1 MDIVD
6 AQVHFNR
13 FGTLESGL
21 AAMDAA
27 GVNALLYDE
36 YWQFDE
42 QSRILPGYELP
53 NGAFRHVFPLAE
65 AAALQYRERFAYLVR
80 FDRRDPDLDALIA
93 TVSTMPQRRAL
104 RVVPWT
110 PEGFAQFGEGA
121 DDPVFASAQRH
132 GVPVFVLLP
141 GRTRLLHRYLRKF
154 PDVQVIVDH
163 CGVELQP
170 GRLHDDA
177 LSGFDEVL
185 SLAGYPNVSLK
196 WTHAPRLSGG
206 PYPYPDVL
214 DMLLRVV
221 EAFGKERVMW
231 GSDATQTTG
240 HHSWAES
247 LYYIRD
253 TDRLSEDEKVWVLG
267 GSLRKTLNWPAP
279 EDARVSPMMGNGL
292 NRG

>member
-1 MDIVD
+1 MDVVD

-13 FGTLESGL
+13 FGSLESGL
-21 AAMDAA
+21 TAMDAV
-27 GVNALLYDE
+27 GVSALLYDE

-65 AAALQYRERFAYLVR
+65 AAALLHPERFAYLVR
-80 FDRRDPDLDALIA
+80 FDRRDPDLDGLIS
-93 TVSTMPQRRAL
+93 TVGTMPQRKAL

-110 PEGFAQFGEGA
+110 PEGFRQFGEGA
-121 DDPVFASAQRH
+121 DDPVFTAAQRH

-177 LSGFDEVL
+177 LSGFNEVL
-185 SLAGYPNVSLK
+185 ALAEYPNVSLK
-196 WTHAPRLSGG
+196 WTHAPRLSDR
-206 PYPYPDVL
+206 PYPDVL
-214 DMLLRVV
+214 AILLRVV
-221 EAFGKERVMW
+221 KAFGKERVMW

-240 HHSWAES
+240 HHSWAEA
-247 LYYIRD
+247 LYYVRD
-253 TDRLSEDEKVWVLG
+253 TMELSEDEKRWILED
-267 GSLRKTLNWPAP
+267 SLRKVLDWPASP
-279 EDARVSPMMGNGL
+279 EPRVHPGTGS
-292 NRG
+292 

>member
-13 FGTLESGL
+13 FGALESGL
-21 AAMDAA
+21 AVMDAV

-36 YWQFDE
+36 YWEFDARF
-42 QSRILPGYELP
+42 RILPGYELP

-65 AAALQYRERFAYLVR
+65 AAALLHPERFAYLVR
-80 FDRRDPDLDALIA
+80 FDRRDPDLDTLIS
-93 TVSTMPQRRAL
+93 TIRTMPQRKAF

-121 DDPVFASAQRH
+121 DDAVFAAAQRH

-177 LSGFDEVL
+177 LSGFAEVL
-185 SLAGYPNVSLK
+185 ALAQYPNVSLK
-196 WTHAPRLSGG
+196 WTHAPRLSDR

-214 DMLLRVV
+214 AMLLRVV

-253 TDRLSEDEKVWVLG
+253 TEQLSKDEKRWILG
-267 GSLRKTLNWPAP
+267 GNLRNALEWPAP
-279 EDARVSPMMGNGL
+279 PEPVTHPDTVL
-292 NRG
+292 

>member
-13 FGTLESGL
+13 FGSLESGL
-21 AAMDAA
+21 AAMDAT
-27 GVNALLYDE
+27 GVQALLYDE
-36 YWQFDE
+36 YWEFDG

-65 AAALQYRERFAYLVR
+65 AAALLHPERFAYLVR
-80 FDRRDPDLDALIA
+80 FDRRDPDLDALIG
-93 TVSTMPQRRAL
+93 TVGTMPQRKAL

-110 PEGFAQFGEGA
+110 PEGFQQFGEGA
-121 DDPVFASAQRH
+121 DDPVFEAAQRH
-132 GVPVFVLLP
+132 SVPVFVLLP
-141 GRTRLLHRYLRKF
+141 GRTGLLHRYLRKF
-154 PDVQVIVDH
+154 PDLPVIVDH

-170 GRLHDDA
+170 GRLHDDR
-177 LSGFDEVL
+177 LSGFGEVL
-185 SLAGYPNVSLK
+185 ALAQYPNVSLK

-214 DMLLRVV
+214 AMLLRVV

-231 GSDATQTTG
+231 GSDTTQTVG

-253 TDRLSEDEKVWVLG
+253 TPELSDDEKRWILG
-267 GSLRKTLNWPAP
+267 GSLRKVLNWPAP
-279 EDARVSPMMGNGL
+279 PTAEAHPATTT
-292 NRG
+292 

>member
-13 FGTLESGL
+13 FGALESGL
-21 AAMDAA
+21 AVMDAV

-36 YWQFDE
+36 YWEFDAR
-42 QSRILPGYELP
+42 SRILPGYELP
-53 NGAFRHVFPLAE
+53 NGAFRHVFPLAV
-65 AAALQYRERFAYLVR
+65 AAVLLHPERFAYLVR
-80 FDRRDPDLDALIA
+80 FDRRDPDLDTLIS
-93 TVSTMPQRRAL
+93 TIRTMPQRKAL

-121 DDPVFASAQRH
+121 DDAVFAAAQRH

-163 CGVELQP
+163 CGVELQL

-177 LSGFDEVL
+177 LSGFAEVL
-185 SLAGYPNVSLK
+185 ALAQYPNVSLK
-196 WTHAPRLSGG
+196 WTHAPRLSDR

-214 DMLLRVV
+214 AMLLRVV

-253 TDRLSEDEKVWVLG
+253 TEQLSKDEKHWILG
-267 GSLRKTLNWPAP
+267 GSLRNALEWPAP
-279 EDARVSPMMGNGL
+279 PEPAIHPDTAS
-292 NRG
+292 

>member
-13 FGTLESGL
+13 FGSLESGL
-21 AAMDAA
+21 AAMDAV

-36 YWQFDE
+36 YWEFDAR
-42 QSRILPGYELP
+42 SRILPGYELP

-65 AAALQYRERFAYLVR
+65 AAALLHPERFAYLVR
-80 FDRRDPDLDALIA
+80 FDRRDPELDSLIA
-93 TVSTMPQRRAL
+93 TVGIMPQRKAI

-121 DDPVFASAQRH
+121 DEPVFAAAQRY

-141 GRTRLLHRYLRKF
+141 GRTRLLHRYLRKY

-177 LSGFDEVL
+177 LSGFSEVL
-185 SLAGYPNVSLK
+185 ALAQYPNVSLK
-196 WTHAPRLSGG
+196 WTHAPRLSDR

-214 DMLLRVV
+214 AMLLRVV
-221 EAFGKERVMW
+221 DAFGKERVMW
-231 GSDATQTTG
+231 GSDATQTIG

-253 TDRLSEDEKVWVLG
+253 TDQLSQDEKRWVLG
-267 GSLRKTLNWPAP
+267 GSLRRVLEWPALP
-279 EDARVSPMMGNGL
+279 EPASHLDTVS
-292 NRG
+292 

>member
-13 FGTLESGL
+13 FGALESGL
-21 AAMDAA
+21 AAMDAV
-27 GVNALLYDE
+27 GVNALVYDE

-42 QSRILPGYELP
+42 HARILPGYELP

-65 AAALQYRERFAYLVR
+65 AASLLHPERFAYLVR
-80 FDRRDPDLDALIA
+80 FDRRDPELEAMIA
-93 TVSTMPQRRAL
+93 TVRTMPQRKAV

-110 PEGFAQFGEGA
+110 DEGFAQFGEGA
-121 DDPVFASAQRH
+121 EDPVFAAAQRH
-132 GVPVFVLLP
+132 GVPIFVLLP
-141 GRTRLLHRYLRKF
+141 GRTNLLHRYLRKF
-154 PDVQVIVDH
+154 PDVPVIVDH

-170 GRLHDDA
+170 GRLHNDA
-177 LSGFDEVL
+177 LSGFSEVL
-185 SLAGYPNVSLK
+185 ALAAYPNVSLK

-214 DMLLRVV
+214 AMLLRVV
-221 EAFGKERVMW
+221 DTFGRERVMW
-231 GSDATQTTG
+231 GSDSTQTRD

-253 TDRLSEDEKVWVLG
+253 TDQLSEDDKRWILG
-267 GSLRKTLNWPAP
+267 GSLRKVLNWPAP
-279 EDARVSPMMGNGL
+279 AGL
-292 NRG
+292 EKGSAETT

>member
-13 FGTLESGL
+13 FGALESGL
-21 AAMDAA
+21 AVMDAV

-36 YWQFDE
+36 YWEFDARF
-42 QSRILPGYELP
+42 RILPGYELP

-65 AAALQYRERFAYLVR
+65 AAALLHPERFAYLVR
-80 FDRRDPDLDALIA
+80 FDRRDPDLDTLIS
-93 TVSTMPQRRAL
+93 TIRTMPQRKAL

-121 DDPVFASAQRH
+121 DDAVFAAAQRH

-177 LSGFDEVL
+177 LSGFAEVL
-185 SLAGYPNVSLK
+185 ALAQYPNVSLK
-196 WTHAPRLSGG
+196 WTHAPRLSDR

-214 DMLLRVV
+214 AMLLRVV

-253 TDRLSEDEKVWVLG
+253 TEQLSKDEKRWILG
-267 GSLRKTLNWPAP
+267 GNLRNALEWPAP
-279 EDARVSPMMGNGL
+279 PEPVTHPDTVL
-292 NRG
+292 